1 MNQEDSQKRP
11 AAAARRSS
19 RRQVL
24 QAGVAGAAS
33 MTFAG
38 ALPRP
43 AIAQARPLRFWT
55 WLDPGD
61 SNPRAQVQTRLIER
75 FTQNT
80 GIEVTVEVVDWRTL
94 PQQLLRAVAA
104 GEGPDVTRIYSAGL
118 PEQVAAGTLMPLD
131 PMMDSQWSS
140 AERDDVGPPLPQF
153 DGNTMAMYI
162 ENRIY
167 MLYYREDFLQ
177 EAGLAVPGTFDA
189 VAAAVE
195 GLSNSHRS
203 GLIWPASTRSTDTFS
218 YASPMIWAL
227 GGNLVHDDKS
237 AAFHEGGAV
246 EFYTWLRDLIHVHN
260 AMPRSMISVD
270 EEVLQQAV
278 NSGTCAMAFMGTN
291 RLGAT
296 RSRLAADDPSVLKA
310 THAPSRDGTP
320 PPVPVGGWCLAV
332 TTNSERPEEAFALI
346 NGLTDTEAQILN
358 AREAGEMPVRRSA
371 LDEPWFGQPEAA
383 EMRGWIEYIADHGR
397 DDPSQKLIRSRDLNR
412 LLNTAT
418 QEIVLEDRPVTE
430 ALDTAAAEWDSI
442 RA

>member
-1 MNQEDSQKRP
+1 MNQETSR
-11 AAAARRSS
+11 RRSGTPAHALS
-19 RRQVL
+19 RRHVVK
-24 QAGVAGAAS
+24 AGVGGAVAAL
-33 MTFAG
+33 AG

-75 FTQNT
+75 FTENT

-118 PEQVAAGTLMPLD
+118 PEQVAAGTLAPLD
-131 PMMDSQWSS
+131 PMMEAQWSS
-140 AERDDVGPPLPQF
+140 ADRDDVGPPLPQF
-153 DGNTMAMYI
+153 DGRTMAMYI

-167 MLYYREDFLQ
+167 MLYYREDYLE
-177 EAGLAVPGTFDA
+177 EAGLPVPGTFDA

-195 GLSNSHRS
+195 ALSNSHRS
-203 GLIWPASTRSTDTFS
+203 GLIWPASIRSTDTFS
-218 YASPMIWAL
+218 YASPMIWAM
-227 GGNLVHDDKS
+227 GGNLVHEDKT

-260 AMPRSMISVD
+260 AMPPSMVSVD

-310 THAPSRDGTP
+310 THAPSLDGTP
-320 PPVPVGGWCLAV
+320 PPVPVGGWCLGV
-332 TTNSERPEEAFALI
+332 TTNSEQPEEAFALI
-346 NGLTDTEAQILN
+346 HGLTDTEAQILN

-371 LDEPWFGQPEAA
+371 LDDPWFGQDEAA
-383 EMRGWIEYIADHGR
+383 EMRSWIEYIAAHGR
-397 DDPSQKLIRSRDLNR
+397 DDPSQKLVRSREFNR

-418 QEIVLEDRPVTE
+418 QEIVLEDRPVAE
-430 ALDTAAAEWDSI
+430 ALDAAAAEWNAI